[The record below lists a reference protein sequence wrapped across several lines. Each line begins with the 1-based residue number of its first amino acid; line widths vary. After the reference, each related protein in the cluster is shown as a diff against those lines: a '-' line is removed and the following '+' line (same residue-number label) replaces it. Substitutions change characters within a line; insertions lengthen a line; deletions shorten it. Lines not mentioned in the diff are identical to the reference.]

1 MSDEGTP
8 TTTSDAVDAAPTTPA
23 STPTPASPST
33 PPPAEHAP
41 SQAQPSSTGETHQ
54 TLLEAVQSAVP
65 ELQKTDQQESDG
77 QGASPAPSA
86 TTDPASPDVDD
97 DGELPDE
104 VTSEEMAKYALSAK
118 RRIRKLMKQRHEARA
133 EASRLKAIEP
143 QAQTAEHVSTF
154 LRDNNISRDDFLL
167 GLKLMGAISTGD
179 FATARAGLEPYWNLI
194 EQFHGNQLPP
204 DLLNAVRQGQ
214 MTTEA
219 AVQFSKERL
228 QRAMLEQRHQRTQ
241 QVAEQQQKHFQTQQE
256 EQQRQVLANN
266 VANHVNAWERA
277 AMQHDPAY
285 AEKQA
290 AVRNTMW
297 AVVRETGGTI
307 RSPEHAVGVVREAYR
322 RVNEQYRS
330 WTPPKRSTSRSP
342 SSTGRTTG
350 AAPEAKSLLDV
361 VRQARENARAS

>member
-1 MSDEGTP
+1 
-8 TTTSDAVDAAPTTPA
+8 
-23 STPTPASPST
+23 
-33 PPPAEHAP
+33 
-41 SQAQPSSTGETHQ
+41 
-54 TLLEAVQSAVP
+54 
-65 ELQKTDQQESDG
+65 
-77 QGASPAPSA
+77 
-86 TTDPASPDVDD
+86 
-97 DGELPDE
+97 
-104 VTSEEMAKYALSAK
+104 MAKYALSAK
-118 RRIRKLMKQRHEARA
+118 RRIKRLWNQRRELRS
-133 EASRLKAIEP
+133 EVDRLKAIEP

-154 LRDNNISRDDFLL
+154 LRDNGISRDDFLL
-167 GLKLMGAISTGD
+167 GLKLMGAIATGD
-179 FATARAGLEPYWNLI
+179 FATARAGMEPYWNLI
-194 EQFHGNQLPP
+194 EQYHGNQLPP

-219 AVQFSKERL
+219 AVQFSRERL
-228 QRAMLEQRHQRTQ
+228 NRAMLEQKHQRTQ
-241 QVAEQQQKHFQTQQE
+241 QAAEQQQRSFQTQQE
-256 EQQRQVLANN
+256 EQQRKVLADN